1 MVQRAFAPL
10 KLSKG
15 FRPGSP
21 MTARLFALA
30 VAACFAGGAA
40 AQDLGTTCNLA
51 SSYDLTVRPDG
62 LSFDRADVAPRNVR
76 MHDGSL
82 TTDGRPVA
90 LRPDEQDRVA
100 LFEGQVRAL
109 LPKVKGIA
117 SDGVDIAAR
126 AVRQEAATAAPGAAS
141 SGELDRVL
149 NSRVAEIKRRIAASQ
164 STRDWQEDAMRE
176 YAQEIV
182 SDIMPVL
189 TQDVGSEAM
198 QLAMNGDLQG
208 AAELRDR
215 VASVSSGAQ
224 GRVAAKVTAA
234 LRPRV
239 QALCPQVRQLGELQS
254 GLHDASGRP
263 LLLLETGE

>member
-1 MVQRAFAPL
+1 MRAA
-10 KLSKG
+10 S
-15 FRPGSP
+15 
-21 MTARLFALA
+21 LA
-30 VAACFAGGAA
+30 FVVAACFAGGAA

-51 SSYDLTVRPDG
+51 STYDLTVRPEG
-62 LSFDRADVAPRNVR
+62 LAFDRADVAPRSVR
-76 MHDGSL
+76 MHDGNL
-82 TTDGRPVA
+82 TTDGSAVS

-100 LFEGQVRAL
+100 LFESQVRTL
-109 LPKVKGIA
+109 LPKVKALA

-141 SGELDRVL
+141 SGELDQAL
-149 NSRVAEIKRRIAASQ
+149 NSRVADIKRRIAASQ
-164 STRDWQEDAMRE
+164 STKDWQEDAMRE

-182 SDIMPVL
+182 SDIMPIL
-189 TQDVGSEAM
+189 TQDVGGEAM

-208 AAELRDR
+208 AAALRDR
-215 VASVSSGAQ
+215 VAGVSNGAQ
-224 GRVAAKVTAA
+224 ERVAAKVTAA

-263 LLLLETGE
+263 LVLLESGN